1 MIDGTPPAEYG
12 QAGGF
17 VTDTVLKSGTN
28 AWHGSLFEY
37 NRIQALAANS
47 WFSNA
52 AGQQD
57 HLIRNQ
63 FGGSVGGPI
72 IKDKT
77 FFYFT
82 TEFHRLRTSSP
93 LTGNTYTSDFAGPG
107 GFVDSGAF
115 AGFIESD
122 PNGICNNQVWLD
134 SVFGAGEVPAAPC
147 PGAFSTTA
155 PYGVAGVGNAALG
168 PVYSSIASAQHPV
181 LCTSTAANCTNLVNL
196 AQGLWTGPVL
206 GAAPIT
212 YPVPIYGTVTI
223 SQSEILNQARYAVKM
238 DHKLGAKDQ
247 LNGAYLY
254 DNGDVTVPYGGNNTF
269 GPTEYNRIRAQ
280 TAGITWAHT
289 FSSNVLNQ
297 ARFSYVR
304 HTGNFPGDPSVAGVP
319 DIFAYFDEPTIGLGN
334 AANIPQFFT
343 ENEFIFKDDVSI
355 SKGKH
360 NFKTGGEYRRT
371 RNGSSFDS
379 YKNGVLAMMDT
390 GRLDHGRN
398 V

>member
-1 MIDGTPPAEYG
+1 MPFRNIALSTARLRGIWTG
-12 QAGGF
+12 WRLRHGHR
-17 VTDTVLKSGTN
+17 LKSGTN

-52 AGQQD
+52 VGQQD

-181 LCTSTAANCTNLVNL
+181 LCTSTAANCTNLGKSCTRPMDRSGPGCCSHHL
-196 AQGLWTGPVL
+196 SGTHLWHRHDQPERDPES
-206 GAAPIT
+206 GAIC
-212 YPVPIYGTVTI
+212 
-223 SQSEILNQARYAVKM
+223 
-238 DHKLGAKDQ
+238 
-247 LNGAYLY
+247 
-254 DNGDVTVPYGGNNTF
+254 
-269 GPTEYNRIRAQ
+269 
-280 TAGITWAHT
+280 
-289 FSSNVLNQ
+289 
-297 ARFSYVR
+297 
-304 HTGNFPGDPSVAGVP
+304 
-319 DIFAYFDEPTIGLGN
+319 
-334 AANIPQFFT
+334 
-343 ENEFIFKDDVSI
+343 
-355 SKGKH
+355 
-360 NFKTGGEYRRT
+360 GED
-371 RNGSSFDS
+371 GS
-379 YKNGVLAMMDT
+379 
-390 GRLDHGRN
+390 
-398 V
+398 